1 MPLFLV
7 YMQHFMLTIMFL
19 FMFLFMFLDVIEPCS
34 LNSSA
39 LTCPVLRPTTGGT
52 FGLNTIL
59 Q

>member
-7 YMQHFMLTIMFL
+7 YMQHFMLTI
-19 FMFLFMFLDVIEPCS
+19 MFLFMFLDVIEPCS